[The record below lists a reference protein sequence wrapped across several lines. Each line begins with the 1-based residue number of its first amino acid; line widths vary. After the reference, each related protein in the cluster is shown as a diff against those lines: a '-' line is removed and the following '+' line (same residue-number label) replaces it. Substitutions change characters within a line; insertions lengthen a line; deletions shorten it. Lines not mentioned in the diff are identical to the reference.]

1 MVLTAIARDRPG
13 VVESLADL
21 ITAHLGNWV
30 ESSMAQLG
38 GEFAGNV
45 MVECRQGLSTNL
57 RTPCPPSTMRVLMSP
72 CTRLLHTRHQADTMP
87 GLSLPASLGL
97 DDLRNTLEQIAT
109 DIMVDIELT
118 DV

>member
-1 MVLTAIARDRPG
+1 
-13 VVESLADL
+13 
-21 ITAHLGNWV
+21 
-30 ESSMAQLG
+30 
-38 GEFAGNV
+38 
-45 MVECRQGLSTNL
+45 
-57 RTPCPPSTMRVLMSP
+57 
-72 CTRLLHTRHQADTMP
+72 MP